1 MGRTAGGE
9 RTLCSSGSRVTSLLG
24 FAGDKLCRFPELSSR
39 SLTAQPSSSTGTLTP
54 ALITTSSPGEA
65 KHRLL

>member
-39 SLTAQPSSSTGTLTP
+39 SLTQPSSSTGTLTP
-54 ALITTSSPGEA
+54 VLITTSSPGEA